1 MTQAKS
7 IARSSIARLSIEQP
21 LYPWL
26 LIVIC
31 LFGGWWGIENVGRLE
46 DPEFP
51 VKNALIVTPYPG
63 ASAEEVE
70 QEVTDLIET
79 AIQQIPQLDFMH
91 SKSLSGRSE
100 VQLRLLE
107 QYSLEDTRQIWDE
120 MRRRIREIESRLPP
134 GAHTPIVR
142 DDFTDVYGMLY
153 AISTADYPTTNQKD
167 VADLFEREI
176 KGVSGVAKVRTEGL
190 PQEAIYV
197 ELPAT
202 RLLRL
207 GIPIETIFESL
218 ATQNQVQAVGSVAHG
233 ERRLRIAP
241 PATLNSVASVGELR
255 IGAPGSTEILRLS
268 DIATIVRENVEVPN
282 EIIRYNGDRVFLLGV
297 SVTSGQNVVDVGERV
312 DARLAELAPQLPLGF
327 EITPISLQHTV
338 VADSIRQFMRNLLLS
353 IITVIGALCV
363 FMGWRAGTVVGAVL
377 ILTVGGTLM
386 CMALFGIELQRISL
400 GALMISMGMLVDNAI
415 VVAEGMIIGVQ
426 RGQSPATAAENAVR
440 RTQFPL
446 LGATVIGILAFAPI
460 GLSDNDSG
468 FFLRTLFWVV
478 AMSLMLSWALA
489 ISIVP
494 MLGSRLLKTGDNPTE
509 NLYTGWGYA
518 PYRWLLN
525 LSLRHVWLATLVIV
539 GITGTCLWGF
549 TKVKQEFFPT
559 NSSPLFFVDFNLPQG
574 TDIHTTAAVLEKAEQ
589 QLLQVPNVTAVTTFV
604 GRGPLRFATTINP
617 EQPNAAYAHLLVR
630 VPDVSLMQEAMQAA
644 KPIVTAAHP
653 DADVLVRRS
662 EFSPGGA
669 SKIEARFS
677 GPDAQTLRRLGNEAI
692 KIYQQQGLAALKL
705 DWRQPELQLTPDYN
719 DARGRMAG
727 VSRSD
732 VYRSIG
738 YATNG
743 VPVGLFRDKDDL
755 LPIIARAPVNE
766 RQNLDG
772 LLQRRVW
779 SRTEQTYV
787 PLAQIVQGLTLEGA
801 DAQILRRNRIRTLT
815 AQANPPEGGNFARY
829 FAKLR
834 GPVEAIP
841 LPPGYRLEWGGQFES
856 NGEARESLGSVIPST
871 FGVMVLVTILLF
883 GRIKQALVIWLTVPM
898 IVCGVVISLLAT
910 DLGFTFP
917 AFLGFL
923 SLTGMLIKNGVVLV
937 DEIDK
942 RSNESGLTL
951 ENLATASISRLR
963 PVILASGTTIAGM
976 SPLLNDPFFK
986 EMAVC
991 IMGGLAFSTL
1001 LTMLAVPVFYRIL
1014 IGPKNASPRPLK
1026 PMAT

>member
-1 MTQAKS
+1 MSDSRPALRTN
-7 IARSSIARLSIEQP
+7 IARASIEQP

-26 LIVIC
+26 LIIIC

-51 VKNALIVTPYPG
+51 LKNALIVTPYPG
-63 ASAEEVE
+63 ASAAEVE
-70 QEVTDLIET
+70 QEVTDLVET
-79 AIQQIPQLDFMH
+79 AVQQIPQLDFMH
-91 SKSLSGRSE
+91 SKSLAGRSE

-107 QYSLEDTRQIWDE
+107 EYSLDDTRQIWDE
-120 MRRRIREIESRLPP
+120 MRRRIREIEPRLPP
-134 GAHTPIVR
+134 GALAPIVR
-142 DDFTDVYGMLY
+142 DDFTDVFGMLY
-153 AISTADYPTTNQKD
+153 AINPADYPTTNQND
-167 VADLFEREI
+167 VADLLEREI
-176 KGVSGVAKVRTEGL
+176 KAVSGVAKVRTEGV

-197 ELPAT
+197 ELPAS

-207 GIPIETIFESL
+207 GIPIESIFQSL
-218 ATQNQVQAVGSVAHG
+218 ATQNQVQPVGSVAHG

-241 PATLNSVASVGELR
+241 PATLNSVDSVGELR
-255 IGAPGSTEILRLS
+255 VGTSGSTEILRLS
-268 DIATIVRENVEVPN
+268 EIATIVREDAEIPN

-312 DARLAELAPQLPLGF
+312 DARLAELEKQLPLGV
-327 EITPISLQHTV
+327 EVTPISLQHTV
-338 VADSIRQFMRNLLLS
+338 VADSIAQFMRNLLLS
-353 IITVIGALCV
+353 VLTVIGALCL
-363 FMGWRAGTVVGAVL
+363 FMGWRAGMVVGAVL
-377 ILTVGGTLM
+377 VLTVGGTVM
-386 CMALFGIELQRISL
+386 FMAIFGIELQRISL

-415 VVAEGMIIGVQ
+415 VVAEGLVIGVQ
-426 RGQSPATAAENAVR
+426 RGQSAATAAENAVR

-446 LGATVIGILAFAPI
+446 LGATIIGILAFAPI

-468 FFLRTLFWVV
+468 YFLRTLFWVV
-478 AMSLMLSWALA
+478 AISLMLSWALA

-494 MLGSRLLKTGDNPTE
+494 MLGSRLLKPAKDAGTE
-509 NLYTGWGYA
+509 LYSAWGYA
-518 PYRWLLN
+518 PYRWLLGT
-525 LSLRHVWLATLVIV
+525 SLRHVWLATLIIV

-559 NSSPLFFVDFNLPQG
+559 NSSPLFYVDFNLPQG
-574 TDIHTTAAVLEKAEQ
+574 TDIHTTASVLKKAEQ
-589 QLLQVPNVTAVTTFV
+589 ELLTIPNVTAVTTFV
-604 GRGPLRFATTINP
+604 GRGPMRFATTVSP
-617 EQPNAAYAHLLVR
+617 EQPNSAYAHLLLR
-630 VPDVSLMQEAMQAA
+630 VSDVTLMADAMSAA
-644 KPIVTAAHP
+644 SPIVTRAHP
-653 DADVLVRRS
+653 DSDVLVRRS

-677 GPDAQTLRRLGNEAI
+677 GPNAQTLRRLGNEAI
-692 KIYQQQGLAALKL
+692 KIYQEQGLAALKI
-705 DWRQPELQLTPDYN
+705 DWRQPELQLTPNYD
-719 DARGRMAG
+719 DTRGRMAG

-732 VYRSIG
+732 VYRTIA

-755 LPIIARAPVNE
+755 LPIIARAPANE
-766 RQNLDG
+766 RADVDD

-779 SRTEQTYV
+779 SQTERTYV
-787 PLAQIVQGLTLEGA
+787 PLDQIVTSLTLEGE

-834 GPVEAIP
+834 DPVEAIP
-841 LPPGYRLEWGGQFES
+841 LPPGYRLEWGGQYES
-856 NGEARESLGSVIPST
+856 NNEARESLGAVIPST
-871 FGVMVLVTILLF
+871 FGVMLLVTIMLF
-883 GRIKQALVIWLTVPM
+883 GRVKQALVIWLTVPM
-898 IVCGVVISLLAT
+898 IVCGVVISLLVT

-923 SLTGMLIKNGVVLV
+923 SLAGMLIKNGVVLV

-942 RSNESGLTL
+942 RCSENGLTL
-951 ENLATASISRLR
+951 ESLSTASISRLR

-1014 IGPKNASPRPLK
+1014 ISEPVVSSEVAPH
-1026 PMAT
+1026 

>member
-1 MTQAKS
+1 MNNPTPLV
-7 IARSSIARLSIEQP
+7 RSSIARTSIEQP
-21 LYPWL
+21 LYPW
-26 LIVIC
+26 IIIIIC

-51 VKNALIVTPYPG
+51 LKNALIVTPYPG
-63 ASAEEVE
+63 ASAAEVE
-70 QEVTDLIET
+70 QEVTDLVET
-79 AIQQIPQLDFMH
+79 AVQQIPQLDFMH
-91 SKSLSGRSE
+91 SKSLAGRSE

-107 QYSLEDTRQIWDE
+107 QYSLDDTRQIWDE
-120 MRRRIREIESRLPP
+120 MRRRVREIEPRLPP
-134 GAHTPIVR
+134 GALAPIVR
-142 DDFTDVYGMLY
+142 DDFTDVFGMLY
-153 AISTADYPTTNQKD
+153 AVNPADYPTTNQND
-167 VADLFEREI
+167 VADLLEREL
-176 KGVSGVAKVRTEGL
+176 KAVAGVAKVRTEGI

-197 ELPAT
+197 ELPAN

-207 GIPIETIFESL
+207 GIPIESIFQSL
-218 ATQNQVQAVGSVAHG
+218 ATQNQVQSLGSITHG
-233 ERRLRIAP
+233 ERRLRIVP
-241 PATLNSVASVGELR
+241 PATLNSVDSVGDLR
-255 IGAPGSTEILRLS
+255 VGSSGSTEILRLS
-268 DIATIVRENVEVPN
+268 DIASIVREDVEVPN
-282 EIIRYNGDRVFLLGV
+282 EIIRFNGDRIFLLGV

-312 DARLAELAPQLPLGF
+312 DARLAQLEGQLPLGF
-327 EITPISLQHTV
+327 EITPISLQHSV

-353 IITVIGALCV
+353 VLTVIGALCV

-377 ILTVGGTLM
+377 VLTVGGTVM
-386 CMALFGIELQRISL
+386 CMAMFGIELQRISL

-415 VVAEGMIIGVQ
+415 VVAEGLVIGVQ
-426 RGQSPATAAENAVR
+426 RGQSPATAAESAVR

-446 LGATVIGILAFAPI
+446 LGATIIGILAFAPI

-468 FFLRTLFWVV
+468 YFLRTLFWVV
-478 AMSLMLSWALA
+478 AISLMLSWALA

-494 MLGSRLLKTGDNPTE
+494 MLGSRLLKPSQDSKAQ
-509 NLYTGWGYA
+509 LYSAWGYA
-518 PYRWLLN
+518 PYRWLLGM
-525 LSLRHVWLATLVIV
+525 SLRHVWLATLVIV

-574 TDIHTTAAVLEKAEQ
+574 TDIHTTAAVLENVEQ
-589 QLLQVPNVTAVTTFV
+589 KLLQIANVTAVTTFV
-604 GRGPLRFATTINP
+604 GRGPMRFATTINP

-630 VPDVSLMQEAMQAA
+630 VADVTLMGDAMLAA
-644 KPIVTAAHP
+644 KPVVAAAHP

-677 GPDAQTLRRLGNEAI
+677 GPNAETLRELGNEAI
-692 KIYQQQGLAALKL
+692 KIYQDHGLAALKI
-705 DWRQPELQLTPDYN
+705 DWRQPELQLKPNYDDT
-719 DARGRMAG
+719 RGRMAG
-727 VSRSD
+727 VSRGD
-732 VYRSIG
+732 VYRSIA

-743 VPVGLFRDKDDL
+743 VPVGLFRQKDDL
-755 LPIIARAPVNE
+755 LPIIARAPAIE
-766 RQNLDG
+766 RRDVDG

-779 SRTEQTYV
+779 SHTERTYV
-787 PLAQIVQGLTLEGA
+787 PLDQIVSDLTLEGEN
-801 DAQILRRNRIRTLT
+801 AQILRRNRTRTLT

-829 FAKLR
+829 FAALR
-834 GPVEAIP
+834 DPVEAIP

-856 NGEARESLGSVIPST
+856 NAEARESLGAVIPST
-871 FGVMVLVTILLF
+871 FGVMLLVTIMLF

-898 IVCGVVISLLAT
+898 IVCGVVISLLVT

-923 SLTGMLIKNGVVLV
+923 SLAGMLIKNGVVLV

-942 RSNESGLTL
+942 RCNEHGTTL
-951 ENLATASISRLR
+951 ESLATACISRLR

-1014 IGPKNASPRPLK
+1014 IGPKNLHNN
-1026 PMAT
+1026 